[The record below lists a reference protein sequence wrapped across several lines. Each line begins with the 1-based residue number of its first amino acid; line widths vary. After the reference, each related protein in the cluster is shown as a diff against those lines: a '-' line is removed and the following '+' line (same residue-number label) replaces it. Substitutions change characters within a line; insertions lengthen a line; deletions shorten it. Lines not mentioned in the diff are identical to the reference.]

1 MMEYFKCF
9 YSYRTQMKRLSD
21 EQVGQLFRALMLY
34 AETGEET
41 ELDAAAGT
49 AFDFIAADIDAAAN
63 GYANKC
69 ATNKKNAEEAAAKRS
84 GKTAVAEAEQDA
96 VPEAEP
102 EGADGPVYT
111 VADVIRAIDR
121 ESLRVA
127 SVREDPEGLTVTAEL
142 PESVRDRLDANARER
157 MRTHANAT
165 ERTRT
170 LPNATERT
178 RTAAKDK
185 IRQDKTSKEKK
196 DKKQT
201 SDDVCIFGR
210 RFTPPTIQEVSLY
223 IADNSLED
231 KVSAA
236 AFVAHYNSVGWK
248 LPGGRPVEDW
258 KERVKFWAADGAP
271 KDERARNG
279 TKRGSGAKASGQ
291 YANGE
296 LEKLE
301 VDLGAGGGA

>member
-9 YSYRTQMKRLSD
+9 YSYRTKIRRLSD

-41 ELDAAAGT
+41 ELDAAAGA
-49 AFDFIAADIDAAAN
+49 AFDFIAADIDAAAA
-63 GYANKC
+63 GYADKC

-84 GKTAVAEAEQDA
+84 GRTASAEAAQEA

-102 EGADGPVYT
+102 DGADGPVYT
-111 VADVIRAIDR
+111 VADVIRSMGENDALPVKD
-121 ESLRVA
+121 
-127 SVREDPEGLTVTAEL
+127 VREDQDGFSVVAEI
-142 PESVRDRLDANARER
+142 PSGVWERLDANASER
-157 MRTHANAT
+157 QRTPANAT
-165 ERTRT
+165 ERR
-170 LPNATERT
+170 

-185 IRQDKTSKEKK
+185 IRQDKTSKVKK
-196 DKKQT
+196 VKKQT
-201 SDDVCIFGR
+201 SDDVCVMGR

-223 IADNSLED
+223 IADHSLED

-248 LPGGRPVEDW
+248 LSGGRPVEDW
-258 KERVKFWAADGAP
+258 KERVQFWAAGKAP
-271 KDERARNG
+271 QDERARNG
-279 TKRGSGAKASGQ
+279 TKRGTGAKAQAQ
-291 YANGE
+291 YANAE

-301 VDLGAGGGA
+301 VDLEARV

>member
-84 GKTAVAEAEQDA
+84 GKTAVAEAEQAA
-96 VPEAEP
+96 VTEAEP
-102 EGADGPVYT
+102 DGADGPVYT
-111 VADVIRAIDR
+111 VADVIRSIDR
-121 ESLRVA
+121 ESLRMVG
-127 SVREDPEGLTVTAEL
+127 VQEDPEGLTVTAEL
-142 PESVRDRLDANARER
+142 PDSVRKRLDANA
-157 MRTHANAT
+157 T
-165 ERTRT
+165 ERRRT

>member
-9 YSYRTQMKRLSD
+9 YSYRMQMKRLSD

-84 GKTAVAEAEQDA
+84 GRTAVEEAEQDA

-102 EGADGPVYT
+102 EGADGKVYT

-127 SVREDPEGLTVTAEL
+127 SVSEDPEGLTVTAEL

-165 ERTRT
+165 ERKRT

-210 RFTPPTIQEVSLY
+210 RFSPPTIQEVSLY

-231 KVSAA
+231 KVNAA

-301 VDLGAGGGA
+301 VDLEAQV

>member
-9 YSYRTQMKRLSD
+9 YSYRTQMRRLSD

-34 AETGEET
+34 AETGEEM
-41 ELDAAAGT
+41 ELDAASGT
-49 AFDFIAADIDAAAN
+49 AFDFIAADIDAAAA
-63 GYANKC
+63 GYADKC

-84 GKTAVAEAEQDA
+84 GRTAVAEAEQAA
-96 VPEAEP
+96 VLEAPRIEP
-102 EGADGPVYT
+102 RPGYT
-111 VADVIRAIDR
+111 FEDMIRSIGRD
-121 ESLRVA
+121 SLRVE
-127 SVREDPEGLTVTAEL
+127 SVREDSEGLTVTAEL
-142 PESVRDRLDANARER
+142 PDSVRKRLDANA
-157 MRTHANAT
+157 T
-165 ERTRT
+165 ERKRT

-231 KVSAA
+231 KVNAA

-291 YANGE
+291 YTNGE

-301 VDLGAGGGA
+301 VDLEAGGGA

>member
-84 GKTAVAEAEQDA
+84 GKTPVADAEQAA
-96 VPEAEP
+96 VTEAEP
-102 EGADGPVYT
+102 EGSDGPVYT
-111 VADVIRAIDR
+111 VADVIQSIDR

-142 PESVRDRLDANARER
+142 PDSVRKRLY
-157 MRTHANAT
+157 ANAT

-301 VDLGAGGGA
+301 VDLGAHV

>member
-84 GKTAVAEAEQDA
+84 GKTAVAEAEQSS

-121 ESLRVA
+121 EALRVA
-127 SVREDPEGLTVTAEL
+127 SVDEDPEGLTVMAEL
-142 PESVRDRLDANARER
+142 PDSVRRRLDANA
-157 MRTHANAT
+157 T
-165 ERTRT
+165 ERRRT

-185 IRQDKTSKEKK
+185 RRQDKTSKEKK

>member
-84 GKTAVAEAEQDA
+84 GKTAVAEAEQAA
-96 VPEAEP
+96 VTEAEP

-111 VADVIRAIDR
+111 VADVIRSIDR
-121 ESLRVA
+121 ESLRV
-127 SVREDPEGLTVTAEL
+127 VGVHEDPEGLTVTAEL
-142 PESVRDRLDANARER
+142 PDSVRKRLDANA
-157 MRTHANAT
+157 T
-165 ERTRT
+165 ERRRT

>member
-9 YSYRTQMKRLSD
+9 YTYRSKIRRLTD
-21 EQVGQLFRALMLY
+21 EQAGRLFRALMLY
-34 AETGEET
+34 AETGEES
-41 ELDAAAGT
+41 ELDEATGT
-49 AFDFIAADIDAAAN
+49 AFDCIAVDIDQAKT
-63 GYANKC
+63 GYENKC
-69 ATNKKNAEEAAAKRS
+69 ATNRRNAEEAAAKRA
-84 GKTAVAEAEQDA
+84 GKTTAAMAA
-96 VPEAEP
+96 TEAEP

-111 VADVIRAIDR
+111 VADVIRSIDR

-127 SVREDPEGLTVTAEL
+127 SVCEDPEGLTVTAEL
-142 PESVRDRLDANARER
+142 PESVRERLY
-157 MRTHANAT
+157 ANAT

-170 LPNATERT
+170 PANATERH
-178 RTAAKDK
+178 RTPAKDK

-201 SDDVCIFGR
+201 SDDVCILGR
-210 RFTPPTIQEVSLY
+210 RCTPPTIQEVSLY

-231 KVSAA
+231 RVSAA

-258 KERVKFWAADGAP
+258 KERVKLWAAGGAP
-271 KDERARNG
+271 RDERARNG
-279 TKRGSGAKASGQ
+279 TKRGSGAKVPAQ

>member
-84 GKTAVAEAEQDA
+84 GRTAVAEAEHA
-96 VPEAEP
+96 AAPEAEP
-102 EGADGPVYT
+102 EGADGQVYT

-127 SVREDPEGLTVTAEL
+127 SVREDPEGVTVTAEL
-142 PESVRDRLDANARER
+142 TDSVRKRLD
-157 MRTHANAT
+157 ANAT

-210 RFTPPTIQEVSLY
+210 RFTPPTLQEVSLY

-236 AFVAHYNSVGWK
+236 AFVSHYNSVGWK

-258 KERVKFWAADGAP
+258 KERVKFWAADGGP

-301 VDLGAGGGA
+301 VDLEAHV

>member
-9 YSYRTQMKRLSD
+9 YSYAQKTKGLSD
-21 EQVGQLFRALMLY
+21 EQVGKLFRALMQY
-34 AETGEET
+34 AGTGEEP
-41 ELDAAAGT
+41 ELDDMT
-49 AFDFIAADIDAAAN
+49 RMAFDFIAYDIDAGNA

-69 ATNKKNAEEAAAKRS
+69 ATNRKNAEEAAAARAARAA
-84 GKTAVAEAEQDA
+84 TADMETE
-96 VPEAEP
+96 PEA
-102 EGADGPVYT
+102 GDGPVYT
-111 VADVIRAIDR
+111 MADVIRSIDR

-127 SVREDPEGLTVTAEL
+127 SVHEDPEGLTVTAEL
-142 PESVRDRLDANARER
+142 PESVRERLDANASER
-157 MRTHANAT
+157 Y
-165 ERTRT
+165 RT
-170 LPNATERT
+170 LPNATERE
-178 RTAAKDK
+178 RTDANTVPFKSK
-185 IRQDKTSKEKK
+185 SKSKTKSKQN
-196 DKKQT
+196 KQS
-201 SDDVCIFGR
+201 SDEDCILGR

-248 LPGGRPVEDW
+248 LPGGRPVENW
-258 KERVKFWAADGAP
+258 KERVKLWAAGGAP
-271 KDERARNG
+271 QDERARNG

-291 YANGE
+291 YTNAA

>member
-9 YSYRTQMKRLSD
+9 YSYRTQMRRLSD

-84 GKTAVAEAEQDA
+84 GRTAVAEAEQDA

-102 EGADGPVYT
+102 DGADGQVYT
-111 VADVIRAIDR
+111 VAGVIRAIDR
-121 ESLRVA
+121 ESMRV
-127 SVREDPEGLTVTAEL
+127 VGVQEDSEGLTVTAEL
-142 PESVRDRLDANARER
+142 PDSVRKRLDANATER
-157 MRTHANAT
+157 M
-165 ERTRT
+165 RT

-185 IRQDKTSKEKK
+185 IRQDKISKEKK

-210 RFTPPTIQEVSLY
+210 RFTPPTLQEVSLY

-258 KERVKFWAADGAP
+258 RERVKFWAADGAP

-301 VDLGAGGGA
+301 VDLEAHV